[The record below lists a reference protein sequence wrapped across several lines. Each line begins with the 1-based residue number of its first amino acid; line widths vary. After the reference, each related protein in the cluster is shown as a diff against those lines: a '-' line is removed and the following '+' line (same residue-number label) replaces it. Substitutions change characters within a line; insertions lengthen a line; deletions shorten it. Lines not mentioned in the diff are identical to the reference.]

1 MDINKFG
8 QITVSE
14 KEAFNLLYN
23 GEVGTFAELFLSD
36 PELIKQFNQ
45 SVKQNADPIP
55 NLNFLEEPTDSIELF
70 DESNRCDWFMP
81 KEYHEFPMEKWLLE
95 QCNTTEQR
103 DRVLEELA
111 LYIQHDMYDV
121 LFYLK
126 YLVDTLRANNIV
138 WGVGRGSSV
147 ASYILYL
154 IGIHKIDSIKYELD
168 INEFLK

>member
-23 GEVGTFAELFLSD
+23 GEVATFAELFLSD

-81 KEYHEFPMEKWLLE
+81 KEYHEFPMETWLLE
-95 QCNTTEQR
+95 QCNSEEQR
-103 DRVLEELA
+103 DRVLQELT

-147 ASYILYL
+147 ASYVLYL

-168 INEFLK
+168 ISEFLK